1 MSLNFDEFN
10 SVVEIFDKQSSTY
23 KDKPYLWRKSGEK
36 TGYEALTWQE
46 VRNKV
51 ESFAAALKNI
61 GILEGDR
68 VVIVSENRPEWQI
81 ADLAIMSIGAIT
93 VPAYTTSTSKD
104 YEYIIQHSGA
114 RCVIVSNHEL
124 AKKVFPAVLCRVVG
138 ALVLVHAPVARER

>member
-1 MSLNFDEFN
+1 MSVNFDEFN
-10 SVVEIFDKQSSTY
+10 SVVEIFEKQSSTY

-68 VVIVSENRPEWQI
+68 VVIVSEIDLNGKLQI
-81 ADLAIMSIGAIT
+81 
-93 VPAYTTSTSKD
+93 
-104 YEYIIQHSGA
+104 
-114 RCVIVSNHEL
+114 
-124 AKKVFPAVLCRVVG
+124 
-138 ALVLVHAPVARER
+138 